1 MIANQSVKF
10 PPSPTDGEVTTATTT
25 AKGLSTMQ
33 AHNIDRRLYALV
45 CVAGWTGAP
54 GTTSPEDGK
63 TAVRSGS
70 PP

>member
-1 MIANQSVKF
+1 MIANQTTLC
-10 PPSPTDGEVTTATTT
+10 PPPPTDGEVTTATTI
-25 AKGLSTMQ
+25 AKGPSTMRE
-33 AHNIDRRLYALV
+33 HNIDRRPYALV
-45 CVAGWTGAP
+45 LVTGWTGAP